1 MFIFDYTIKDW
12 KERKDIVDKYIKENK
27 LIEKIEELV
36 VQNTVPKKIDKN
48 GKVSEWYVQGNSELR
63 ELELLLNKM
72 YNYILYAYDKTLF
85 KDSNMTEE
93 QRKVLE
99 DNQNGIKS
107 YVDPRKRGKKTY
119 YKESKWAIIDN
130 EMIKKNQEKVDK
142 FNEYMGKII
151 DEQIKSY
158 EKLKEEVKNMDKK
171 HLEQMKISKQEVV
184 LELLTDTS
192 ICNDSKE
199 SINEVCISEGM
210 RSRHDKLSD
219 ADIKYDK
226 KTVRT
231 ILKYW
236 RDIENVVYDEPNSYL
251 FCIYLD
257 FKKAFETVKLTD
269 YQSMVL
275 NKIINNEDIR
285 NYSSIVKKVVDKF
298 IDELGD

>member
-1 MFIFDYTIKDW
+1 
-12 KERKDIVDKYIKENK
+12 
-27 LIEKIEELV
+27 
-36 VQNTVPKKIDKN
+36 
-48 GKVSEWYVQGNSELR
+48 
-63 ELELLLNKM
+63 
-72 YNYILYAYDKTLF
+72 
-85 KDSNMTEE
+85 
-93 QRKVLE
+93 
-99 DNQNGIKS
+99 
-107 YVDPRKRGKKTY
+107 
-119 YKESKWAIIDN
+119 
-130 EMIKKNQEKVDK
+130 
-142 FNEYMGKII
+142 
-151 DEQIKSY
+151 
-158 EKLKEEVKNMDKK
+158 MDKK
-171 HLEQMKISKQEVV
+171 HLEQMKISKQELV

-199 SINEVCISEGM
+199 SINKVCISEGM

-236 RDIENVVYDEPNSYL
+236 RDIENVAYDEPNGYL
-251 FCIYLD
+251 FCMYLD

-275 NKIINNEDIR
+275 NKIIDNEDIR